1 MPDLG
6 KIGHAS
12 WQEQELWSAFKQGD
26 GQAFGEIYQRF
37 VEVLYNYGYHIV
49 ADPFLVQ
56 DAIQDLFADLWRMRR
71 NLANTTS
78 VKFYLFRSLRRRL
91 YRLSGGQSAQEPSV
105 FLLQT
110 LQTDSVETLKIQ
122 LEDDALQ
129 LQKLQRAILQLP
141 SRQQEVIRLRFYD
154 GFRWEEIAGILQI
167 NEQSVRNLVQRSI
180 LKLRQTV
187 KDHGR

>member
-1 MPDLG
+1 LPDLG

-26 GQAFGEIYQRF
+26 EQAFSEIYQRF

-49 ADPFLVQ
+49 ADTFLVQ

-78 VKFYLFRSLRRRL
+78 IKFYLFRSLRRRL
-91 YRLSGGQSAQEPSV
+91 HRLSGGQPGAAPASL
-105 FLLQT
+105 LLQT
-110 LQTDSVETLKIQ
+110 LQTDSVETLKIR

-129 LQKLQRAILQLP
+129 LQKLQRAIMQLP

-180 LKLRQTV
+180 LKLRGMV
-187 KDHGR
+187 SRG